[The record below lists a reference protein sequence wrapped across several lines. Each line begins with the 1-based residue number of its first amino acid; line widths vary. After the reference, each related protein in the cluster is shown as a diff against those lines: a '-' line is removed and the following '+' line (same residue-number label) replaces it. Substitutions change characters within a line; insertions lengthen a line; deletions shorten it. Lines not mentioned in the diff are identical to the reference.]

1 MNNSGL
7 ITLPKDSQF
16 ETLFNELVYALRSLS
31 SDDLSKI
38 FLQASGMAIS
48 STWKSKKK
56 AVDQTVKFSKD
67 LFRRYKDDGIK
78 NSLQNDMNRVKDFT
92 LKLPEK
98 SKDLYNKFISLPP
111 DQKVETVAILI
122 LTLSIFFISAGG
134 LDFEGGIP
142 DTDIILGGIGN
153 HRNIFSH
160 SVVVG
165 LSIEFVC
172 RFAILILENIKN
184 RLPIPHHP
192 VWDRVYNFVDSNKNL
207 AFSAMWLG
215 IGTHLIKD
223 TGLFAHLT
231 KPYSGLPVDM
241 SIGGHKALFMTNGL
255 ASDVFAVAYKSI

>member
-31 SDDLSKI
+31 SDDLSKL
-38 FLQASGMAIS
+38 FLQASGLAIS

-56 AVDQTVKFSKD
+56 AVDQTIKFSKE
-67 LFRRYKDDGIK
+67 FVQRYKETGIK
-78 NSLQNDMNRVKDFT
+78 NSLQNDFNRLKDFT
-92 LKLPEK
+92 LKLPEI
-98 SKDLYNKFISLPP
+98 SKDLYNKFLSLSTE
-111 DQKVETVAILI
+111 QKVETIAILI
-122 LTLSIFFISAGG
+122 LTLSIFFISSGG

-160 SVVVG
+160 SIVIG
-165 LSIEFVC
+165 LSIEVVC
-172 RFAILILENIKN
+172 RFAILTLENIKI
-184 RLPIPHHP
+184 RLPEPHHP
-192 VWDRVYNFVDSNKNL
+192 IWDKVYNFIDSNKNL

-223 TGLFAHLT
+223 TGLFSHLT

-241 SIGGHKALFMTNGL
+241 SMGSHKALFMTNGL
-255 ASDVFAVAYKSI
+255 ASDIFATTFKGI